1 MPVRRLKPEEWA
13 AYRAIRLRALR
24 DAPDAFGATYAGE
37 AALSDSDWQD
47 RADRPGRVVFVVDG
61 PEEFIGLAIGGP
73 APDSPNSAALFS
85 MWVDPQARRHGLGS
99 ALIEAVKAWALGA
112 GYPMLGLGV
121 TTGNAPAIALYE
133 RLGFTDNGERH
144 PLRDD
149 QYLTIQIMVTA
160 LG

>member
-1 MPVRRLKPEEWA
+1 M
-13 AYRAIRLRALR
+13 
-24 DAPDAFGATYAGE
+24 
-37 AALSDSDWQD
+37 
-47 RADRPGRVVFVVDG
+47 
-61 PEEFIGLAIGGP
+61 
-73 APDSPNSAALFS
+73 
-85 MWVDPQARRHGLGS
+85 
-99 ALIEAVKAWALGA
+99 
-112 GYPMLGLGV
+112 GLGV